1 MLVSN
6 KIQFLS
12 LLVFCSLISG
22 KSSKHGKIQVRKYK
36 IQPYEV
42 ISLKPVSERN

>member
-12 LLVFCSLISG
+12 LLVFSSFISE
-22 KSSKHGKIQVRKYK
+22 KSSKYGKIQARQRR
-36 IQPYEV
+36 IQLYEV
-42 ISLKPVSERN
+42 ISLKPVSEQN